1 MYTLA
6 LRDNKKIEAS
16 PAHEPPDKVS
26 VKGAR
31 NASDSSISQDFD
43 SVNRDFSDRTP
54 DDVSFTT
61 RSLLA
66 DALESTAQNEAEK
79 EKLAEYK
86 GRIDMLNAEE
96 KKLAQLKGEL
106 KELTF
111 GKGAK
116 DPARA
121 KALREE
127 IVKTEN
133 RIHLHDKKLLQ
144 LEI

>member
-1 MYTLA
+1 MYLNE
-6 LRDNKKIEAS
+6 NKKRIQKWFQACGIQVPLGET
-16 PAHEPPDKVS
+16 KF
-26 VKGAR
+26 GFIR
-31 NASDSSISQDFD
+31 SISQNSD
-43 SVNRDFSDRTP
+43 SVNRDFSARTP
-54 DDVSFTT
+54 DDVSFTS

-111 GKGAK
+111 GKGEK
-116 DPARA
+116 CNNIFTFYDF
-121 KALREE
+121 L
-127 IVKTEN
+127 
-133 RIHLHDKKLLQ
+133 LKK
-144 LEI
+144 IKKCSIINMYYF